1 MTPKGIRTFW
11 KVLKFFCKLSWWLHD
26 CTHLQ
31 LHRQLKHLN
40 FIICKL
46 HLSKYGLLKKRKKKR
61 NWSLDPPWREAVL
74 QGSRALR
81 KCQRKQ
87 KDPDWIWAADSE
99 VWSAWSSK
107 EDNSVH
113 SGFLTGKTLPRMS
126 TSLHRWV
133 SQERP
138 DYASTAVTVRSEWFI
153 IRKFSFFLNYALF
166 PIWCEGLCSTN
177 PQGLKL
183 RKCHQPIADQVKPEL
198 LSHLSKE
205 RSSWSIMHWLCHAS
219 SKQWHASLPSTA
231 IGRKDG
237 VFHEYGYFCL
247 KKSLGL

>member
-153 IRKFSFFLNYALF
+153 IRKFSFFLNYAVSNLVWGALLHK
-166 PIWCEGLCSTN
+166 PSGSQVEEVSPAYSWPGKTWATQP
-177 PQGLKL
+177 PQQGK
-183 RKCHQPIADQVKPEL
+183 VEL
-198 LSHLSKE
+198 EHHALTMPCFIQTMACFSALHSDWQE
-205 RSSWSIMHWLCHAS
+205 RWSISWVWLF
-219 SKQWHASLPSTA
+219 LP
-231 IGRKDG
+231 
-237 VFHEYGYFCL
+237 
-247 KKSLGL
+247 